1 MYSSTFETWEEERS
15 LSWYKYMKCMYMY
28 LYGEDEPVS
37 RVVHT
42 VHTRTVH
49 VVQEAS
55 HVLYVPHT
63 VHTYIQYILH
73 AYQYAYTVLYITVYM
88 YCKAIHDN
96 LIKKFYWIRYC
107 VTIIVSAQIK
117 NGMKIVEEETNH
129 WCPWSGVIDTC
140 WYTF

>member
-1 MYSSTFETWEEERS
+1 MYVFSTFETWEEERS
-15 LSWYKYMKCMYMY
+15 SHDTSMKCMYMY

-96 LIKKFYWIRYC
+96 LIKKFY
-107 VTIIVSAQIK
+107 
-117 NGMKIVEEETNH
+117 
-129 WCPWSGVIDTC
+129 
-140 WYTF
+140 